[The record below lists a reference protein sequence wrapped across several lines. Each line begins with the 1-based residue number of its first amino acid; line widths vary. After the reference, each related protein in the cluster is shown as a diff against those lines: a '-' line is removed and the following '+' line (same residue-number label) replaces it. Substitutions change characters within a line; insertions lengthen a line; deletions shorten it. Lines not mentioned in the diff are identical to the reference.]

1 MAQRKISVELE
12 ANTGKATS
20 EIERLIDAINDMNK
34 NISDFG
40 EDGKKALDSVE
51 KEGKKATKSLGRL
64 EKVTKGLFIIEA
76 LEAAFGFFKET
87 LGQNQQVVNLFNT
100 TFEALS
106 LAFNDFFNFLNN
118 NIGTVVGYFK
128 NIFSD
133 PKQAVYD
140 FATAIYENLTE
151 RFNSLLD
158 TLGFLA
164 SAVKKVFEGDFAGA
178 LESVKSA
185 GKEAVDVI
193 TGVPDSFDK
202 IVEAAPSVIKGITDY
217 TKSTIQAAKETVELN
232 RASEIGIAQNQII
245 LEQKDREAEKL
256 RQIRDDET
264 KTIAERIEANNK
276 LAEVLNEQERLML
289 ANADAV
295 IAAAQAQFD
304 KNANDA
310 NQIALLEAR
319 AEKEGILAQ
328 IEGFRSEQLINV
340 NSLEKERIENQKTIA
355 ELLADEPTPME
366 ELEKEREAALAELE
380 LLHAT
385 EEEKQQLREKYAKLE
400 NELTKQTQIENAQIV
415 TQALGQIASLIGE
428 QTAFGKAVAVAQAT
442 IDTYV
447 GANKALAQGGL
458 FGAIGAAGVIASGI
472 ANVRTILAT
481 KTPSAPSGG
490 GSAPSTPAPPSFNVV
505 GAAPENQL
513 AQTIGQQEQKPVKA
527 FVVSQEV
534 SSQQALDRNI
544 ESNAAIG

>member
-40 EDGKKALDSVE
+40 KDGKKALDGVE
-51 KEGKKATKSLGRL
+51 KEGKKATKSLGAL
-64 EKVTKGLFIIEA
+64 EKITKGLFVIEA

-118 NIGTVVGYFK
+118 NIGTVVEYFK

-140 FATAIYENLTE
+140 FATAIYENLIE

-158 TLGFLA
+158 SLGFLA
-164 SAVKKVFEGDFAGA
+164 TAVKKVFEGDFAGA

-217 TKSTIQAAKETVELN
+217 TKSTIKAAQETVELN
-232 RASEIGIAQNQII
+232 RAAEIGIAQNRII

-276 LAEVLNEQERLML
+276 LKDVLDEQERLML

-304 KNANDA
+304 KNQNDE
-310 NQIALLEAR
+310 NQIALLDAR

-328 IEGFRSEQLINV
+328 IEGFRSEQLINI
-340 NSLEKERIENQKTIA
+340 NSLERERLDLIDEEA
-355 ELLADEPTPME
+355 E
-366 ELEKEREAALAELE
+366 KKREAA
-380 LLHAT
+380 
-385 EEEKQQLREKYAKLE
+385 EEEI
-400 NELTKQTQIENAQIV
+400 EL
-415 TQALGQIASLIGE
+415 S
-428 QTAFGKAVAVAQAT
+428 KAVAEAKIADSTNTLNMIAQLAGEGSEIGKAAAVASAT
-442 IDTYV
+442 I
-447 GANKALAQGGL
+447 
-458 FGAIGAAGVIASGI
+458 SGI
-472 ANVRTILAT
+472 EGVQNAYTTAQKSPITAFFPAYPIVQAGLAAAFSAKQIQTILST
-481 KTPSAPSGG
+481 QKPTVGGGGG

-513 AQTIGQQEQKPVKA
+513 AETIGQQEQKPVKA

-544 ESNAAIG
+544 ESSASIG

>member
-12 ANTGKATS
+12 ADASKVTS
-20 EIERLIDAINDMNK
+20 ELQDLRSEIDKLNK
-34 NISDFG
+34 EIASGNK
-40 EDGKKALDSVE
+40 ETKDGLKDVE
-51 KEGKKATKSLGRL
+51 KASKSTAKGVSRIGNALKAAGIGLVIAAFAKLTDVFN
-64 EKVTKGLFIIEA
+64 ENQKVTNF
-76 LEAAFGFFKET
+76 
-87 LGQNQQVVNLFNT
+87 FNT

-106 LAFNDFFNFLNN
+106 LAFNDFFNYLDR

-140 FATAIYENLTE
+140 FATAIYENLIE

-232 RASEIGIAQNQII
+232 RAAEIGIAQNQII

-304 KNANDA
+304 KNQNDE

-340 NSLEKERIENQKTIA
+340 NSLERERLDLIEEEA
-355 ELLADEPTPME
+355 E
-366 ELEKEREAALAELE
+366 KKREAA
-380 LLHAT
+380 
-385 EEEKQQLREKYAKLE
+385 EEE
-400 NELTKQTQIENAQIV
+400 I
-415 TQALGQIASLIGE
+415 ALS
-428 QTAFGKAVAVAQAT
+428 KAVAEAKVADSTNTLNMIAQLAGEGSEIGKAAAVASAT
-442 IDTYV
+442 ISGIEGVQSAYTTAQKSPITALFPAYPIVQAGLAAAFSAKQIQSILSTPKPTV
-447 GANKALAQGGL
+447 GGG
-458 FGAIGAAGVIASGI
+458 GGGGAA
-472 ANVRTILAT
+472 
-481 KTPSAPSGG
+481 
-490 GSAPSTPAPPSFNVV
+490 APSTPAPPSFNVV

-544 ESNAAIG
+544 ESSAALG

>member
-12 ANTGKATS
+12 ADASKVTS
-20 EIERLIDAINDMNK
+20 ELQDLRSEIDKLNK
-34 NISDFG
+34 EIASGNK
-40 EDGKKALDSVE
+40 ETKDGLKDVE
-51 KEGKKATKSLGRL
+51 KASKSTAKGVSRIGNALKAAGIGLVIAAFAKLTDVFN
-64 EKVTKGLFIIEA
+64 ENQKVTNF
-76 LEAAFGFFKET
+76 
-87 LGQNQQVVNLFNT
+87 FNT

-106 LAFNDFFNFLNN
+106 LAFNDFFNYLDR

-133 PKQAVYD
+133 PRQAIID
-140 FATAIYENLTE
+140 FGVSIKNNLIE

-158 TLGFLA
+158 SLGFLA

-232 RASEIGIAQNQII
+232 RAAEIGIAQNQII

-304 KNANDA
+304 KNQNDE

-340 NSLEKERIENQKTIA
+340 NSLERERLDLIEEEA
-355 ELLADEPTPME
+355 E
-366 ELEKEREAALAELE
+366 KKREAA
-380 LLHAT
+380 
-385 EEEKQQLREKYAKLE
+385 EEE
-400 NELTKQTQIENAQIV
+400 I
-415 TQALGQIASLIGE
+415 ALS
-428 QTAFGKAVAVAQAT
+428 KAVAEAKVADSTNTLNMIAQLAGEGSEIGKAAAVASAT
-442 IDTYV
+442 ISGIEGVQSAYTTAQKSPITALFPAYPIVQAGLAAAFSAKQIQSILSTPKPTV
-447 GANKALAQGGL
+447 GGG
-458 FGAIGAAGVIASGI
+458 GGGGAA
-472 ANVRTILAT
+472 
-481 KTPSAPSGG
+481 
-490 GSAPSTPAPPSFNVV
+490 APSTPAPPSFNVV

>member
-1 MAQRKISVELE
+1 MAYKKVGVEFELKYKEAAQNATELGKIVNQQGE
-12 ANTGKATS
+12 
-20 EIERLIDAINDMNK
+20 EIKNLQGNLDDLKKSTDKSSKGFKGFGASIK
-34 NISDFG
+34 NI
-40 EDGKKALDSVE
+40 GKTTGVVYLVVKAFDIL
-51 KEGKKATKSLGRL
+51 
-64 EKVTKGLFIIEA
+64 
-76 LEAAFGFFKET
+76 KET
-87 LGQNQQVVNLFNT
+87 FGQNQQVVNIFNIGM
-100 TFEALS
+100 EALS
-106 LAFNDFFNFLNN
+106 LAFNDFFKFINDNV
-118 NIGTVVGYFK
+118 GTVVEYFK

-164 SAVKKVFEGDFAGA
+164 TAVKKVFEGDFAGA

-232 RASEIGIAQNQII
+232 RAAEIGIAQNRII

-304 KNANDA
+304 KNANDE
-310 NQIALLEAR
+310 NQIALLDAR

-328 IEGFRSEQLINV
+328 IEGFRSEQLINL
-340 NSLEKERIENQKTIA
+340 NSLEKERIENQKTIT

-366 ELEKEREAALAELE
+366 ELEKEKEAALAELE

-458 FGAIGAAGVIASGI
+458 FGAVAAAGVIASGI

-481 KTPSAPSGG
+481 ETPSAPSGG
-490 GSAPSTPAPPSFNVV
+490 GSAPSTPSAPSFNVV

-513 AQTIGQQEQKPVKA
+513 AETIGQQEQKPVKA

-544 ESNAAIG
+544 ESSAAIG